1 MLIIDNPALNPESE
15 ISKVLGSIDY
25 IITITFTI
33 EAICRII
40 ALGFIY
46 GSIPQ
51 RKAYILSGSNQID
64 FIVCIGC
71 DFMIWYHQNL
81 SQIDL
86 NQQTLRS
93 FKVLRSLRALRP
105 LRMISKNQG
114 LRLAVGSLFGAMPAI
129 ANGMIVCFLF
139 VLIYAI
145 IGISMFKGTFYH
157 CEFETAELAERYLPR
172 INTKHDCENYDG

>member
-33 EAICRII
+33 EAFCRII

-46 GSIPQ
+46 GSVPQ

-81 SQIDL
+81 NTIDL
-86 NQQTLRS
+86 NQ
-93 FKVLRSLRALRP
+93 
-105 LRMISKNQG
+105 
-114 LRLAVGSLFGAMPAI
+114 
-129 ANGMIVCFLF
+129 
-139 VLIYAI
+139 
-145 IGISMFKGTFYH
+145 
-157 CEFETAELAERYLPR
+157 
-172 INTKHDCENYDG
+172 